1 MNILLTGGRGMVG
14 RNILEHQGCAAHNF
28 AAPTRAELDLRDRE
42 AVRRYV
48 AALRPD
54 LIIHAAGKV
63 GGIQANIADP
73 VAFLAENLSI
83 GINVVEAAIE
93 AGTPRFLNIA
103 SSCIYPKDHEGTLR
117 EDMILGGYP
126 EPTNEG
132 YALAKI
138 SILRLCQYVSRTHPA
153 LAYKSII
160 PCNLYGRFDNFDPV
174 SSHLLPSIVH
184 KVSEARRLGQD
195 KIEIWGDGS
204 ARREFMYASDLAD
217 FILQAI
223 PRFDGLPDIMNVGVG
238 QDHSILQYYE
248 TAARVLGWTGEFTFD
263 LTKPAGMKAKLL
275 EVSRQREFGW
285 MPATSIEQGIELAH
299 DFYLRE
305 RVS

>member
-1 MNILLTGGRGMVG
+1 MKILLTGSRGMVG
-14 RNILEHQGCAAHNF
+14 RNILEHAGCAAHDI
-28 AAPTRAELDLRDRE
+28 AAPGRDELDLRDRDQL
-42 AVRRYV
+42 RRYV
-48 AALRPD
+48 AALHPD

-83 GINVVEAAIE
+83 GINLVEAALE
-93 AGTPRFLNIA
+93 AEVPRVLNIA
-103 SSCIYPKDHEGTLR
+103 SSCIYPKAHEGTLR
-117 EDMILGGYP
+117 EDMILAGYP

-138 SILRLCQYVSRTHPA
+138 SILRLCEYVSRTRGDFS
-153 LAYKSII
+153 YKSII
-160 PCNLYGRFDNFDPV
+160 PCNLYGRFDNFDPL
-174 SSHLLPSIVH
+174 SSHLLPSIIY
-184 KVSEARRLGQD
+184 KVSEAGRLG
-195 KIEIWGDGS
+195 KTEIEIWGDGS

-223 PRFDGLPDIMNVGVG
+223 PRFDSLPSIMNVGVG

-248 TAARVLGWTGEFTFD
+248 TAARVLGWHGNFTFD
-263 LTKPAGMKAKLL
+263 LAKPAGMKSKLL

-285 MPATSIEQGIELAH
+285 MPATSIEQGIKFAY
-299 DFYLRE
+299 DFYQRE